1 MTRLPRTAVAAI
13 VLASTCVLAPD
24 GVAPRAAH
32 AAVTA
37 ADASPE
43 EIARARRAFKKGEK
57 LYALGRFE
65 EALKEYEHAFE
76 IVELPEFLFNIG
88 QCQRNLE
95 RYDAAI
101 FSFKQFL
108 QRKPDAPNRAA
119 VEDLLAELEG
129 KRKRADVLKLT
140 PRPEERRRGG
150 PTGPAGAEESAP
162 PIYKRWWFIAGAVGV
177 GVVAGAVALSSG
189 GGGGVPSSDLG
200 NVDLP

>member
-1 MTRLPRTAVAAI
+1 MSPSSISRLGRLVRLLVTAAVLATAVP
-13 VLASTCVLAPD
+13 T
-24 GVAPRAAH
+24 VAL

-43 EIARARRAFKKGEK
+43 EIARARRAFKRGEK

-65 EALKEYEHAFE
+65 DALKEYERAFT
-76 IVELPEFLFNIG
+76 IVELPELLFNIG

-101 FSFKQFL
+101 FSFKQYL
-108 QRKPDAPNRAA
+108 QRKPDAPNRPA

-129 KRKRADVLKLT
+129 KRKRSDVLKLT
-140 PRPEERRRGG
+140 EKPVATGG
-150 PTGPAGAEESAP
+150 ADAGDGPQGP
-162 PIYKRWWFIAGAVGV
+162 LYTRWWFIAGAVGV

-189 GGGGVPSSDLG
+189 GGGGVPSSTLG